1 MLELTGIA
9 PVLRALGILYWA
21 LAAAAIAAA
30 LWLPKKSPHKAGAAL
45 LVAGV
50 FAVLPVKNWVEHRE
64 REAYA
69 QAAWAHFR
77 KLCAEKAGE
86 KIYKTFTGVK
96 SVLVV
101 KPLPPATEKDL
112 YDQYWMGDPFSAPAH
127 SQRGILEAV
136 RMAGTQ
142 KFLPP
147 FEHFEV
153 GFDFVEL
160 VRGDASAP
168 ELLVLRRIPD
178 PPYWSSQPTKAQA
191 SQFGISWE
199 DISTTEDRRYWI
211 AGSRLA
217 ILDLTNNT
225 VVAERIGFFIEAG
238 LGSKSG
244 ARRPW
249 LSSRGPRTTCPPLV
263 NGDYDDRWFVLKV
276 LRPTRG
282 NDNGKR

>member
-101 KPLPPATEKDL
+101 KPLPPATDM
-112 YDQYWMGDPFSAPAH
+112 DHFNQYWYGDPYSRPATSVRTEVAISTLVWSEGPLSPSTRGAGFEFAEAQLPSIGSAKT
-127 SQRGILEAV
+127 R
-136 RMAGTQ
+136 
-142 KFLPP
+142 
-147 FEHFEV
+147 
-153 GFDFVEL
+153 L
-160 VRGDASAP
+160 VRFEFPKGARDHTIVPIDQSVSRFA
-168 ELLVLRRIPD
+168 V
-178 PPYWSSQPTKAQA
+178 
-191 SQFGISWE
+191 GWE
-199 DISTTEDRRYWI
+199 DISTEADRAFWV
-211 AGSRLA
+211 AGSRFVVKDL
-217 ILDLTNNT
+217 LDNSLI
-225 VVAERIGFFIEAG
+225 AERVGYFIESGFGSRAG
-238 LGSKSG
+238 G
-244 ARRPW
+244 RRPW
-249 LSSRGPRTTCPPLV
+249 LTSRGPRTTCPPV
-263 NGDYDDRWFVLKV
+263 HDYVDRWFLIKV
-276 LRPTRG
+276 LGSNVGAKNG
-282 NDNGKR
+282 N